1 MFKQNKSDGIMNIT
15 EKWECMAYMDPVE
28 AIMRSEKPR
37 RLAAEG
43 KIEDAIACAMAEG
56 YRMGWEAYRKKIGN
70 S

>member
-1 MFKQNKSDGIMNIT
+1 MNLT
-15 EKWECMAYMDPVE
+15 ETLECMAYMDPAE

-43 KIEDAIACAMAEG
+43 KIEDAIACALAEG
-56 YRMGWEAYRKKIGN
+56 YRMGWEAYGKKIGN